1 MADWKMPVSYNY
13 NPSYHAYAY
22 GLIYPQGPEQTHPTM
37 GWAEAAY
44 GPAAGVTGS
53 FYSSQAPT
61 QSPPGS
67 PDCPTN
73 NINGHYPSSV
83 VYYADSQSHTQNRR
97 LFLSHNRVRYD
108 QQAKDHDQAGTGSDT
123 PSDSEAHT
131 PDSWSSGSSREGGVP
146 PTDLDLPHW
155 IKKERA
161 YELENG
167 SPDGSEVLSSSLLAT
182 AEEPTNL
189 NTGGGEV
196 PALSVPSPPEQ
207 LSAQPRKA
215 KARTAFSEGQMNA
228 LTDRFNVQRYLTPAE
243 MKTLAG
249 LTGLTYK
256 QVKTWFQNRRMKL
269 KRHQKDN
276 SWVSERYIT
285 AGISNASTPHSQF
298 QVDAPILNQDL
309 FTNPQ
314 FRDAVFKKSP
324 AQTQSFYPSY
334 ARPLSPSQVSN
345 RPQGNWPLPPV
356 VTHYEF
362 PNPSSYVPVSG
373 NGDSG
378 SAVDP
383 GSNPS
388 QLATVHSATQ
398 WSS

>member
-1 MADWKMPVSYNY
+1 MADWKMPVSYY

-22 GLIYPQGPEQTHPTM
+22 GLMYPQGPEQTHPTM
-37 GWAEAAY
+37 SWAEAAY
-44 GPAAGVTGS
+44 GPPAGVTGGY
-53 FYSSQAPT
+53 YSPHAPT

-67 PDCPTN
+67 PECATVN
-73 NINGHYPSSV
+73 TNGHYPGSV
-83 VYYADSQSHTQNRR
+83 VYYADSQSHMQNGR
-97 LFLSHNRVRYD
+97 LFSHNRVQYD
-108 QQAKDHDQAGTGSDT
+108 EPAKDQDQAGTGSDT

-131 PDSWSSGSSREGGVP
+131 PDSWCSASSREGGVP
-146 PTDLDLPHW
+146 PVELDLPVW
-155 IKKERA
+155 IKKEQSYDA
-161 YELENG
+161 DGG
-167 SPDGSEVLSSSLLAT
+167 SPDGNEVVSNSLSA
-182 AEEPTNL
+182 AEEPTSF
-189 NTGGGEV
+189 NTEGDRV
-196 PALSVPSPPEQ
+196 PAVSSPPEQ
-207 LSAQPRKA
+207 LPSQPRKA

-276 SWVSERYIT
+276 SWVSERYIA
-285 AGISNASTPHSQF
+285 AGISNGPTAHSQF

-324 AQTQSFYPSY
+324 SQTQSFYPNY
-334 ARPLSPSQVSN
+334 TRPLSPSQVSA
-345 RPQGNWPLPPV
+345 RSQGTWPLPPA

-362 PNPSSYVPVSG
+362 PNPNVPVRG
-373 NGDSG
+373 NNDG
-378 SAVDP
+378 SSVDT
-383 GSNPS
+383 GSNS
-388 QLATVHSATQ
+388 TQLATMHNTSQ

>member
-22 GLIYPQGPEQTHPTM
+22 GLMYPQGSEQTHPTM

-44 GPAAGVTGS
+44 GPTAGVTSG
-53 FYSSQAPT
+53 FYSSQAPS

-67 PDCPTN
+67 PECAASNT
-73 NINGHYPSSV
+73 NGHYPSSV
-83 VYYADSQSHTQNRR
+83 VYYSDSQSHTQNGR
-97 LFLSHNRVRYD
+97 LFLSHNRVHYD
-108 QQAKDHDQAGTGSDT
+108 QQAKDQDQAGTGSDT

-131 PDSWSSGSSREGGVP
+131 PDSWSSGSSREGGAP
-146 PTDLDLPHW
+146 PHDLDNPHW
-155 IKKERA
+155 VRKEGA
-161 YELENG
+161 YELEDG
-167 SPDGSEVLSSSLLAT
+167 SPVGSEVLSSSLLA
-182 AEEPTNL
+182 AEEPTGL
-189 NTGGGEV
+189 KVGGDDV
-196 PALSVPSPPEQ
+196 PVVSAPSPPEQ

-215 KARTAFSEGQMNA
+215 KPRTAFSEGQMNA

-285 AGISNASTPHSQF
+285 AGIQSASSAH
-298 QVDAPILNQDL
+298 
-309 FTNPQ
+309 
-314 FRDAVFKKSP
+314 
-324 AQTQSFYPSY
+324 
-334 ARPLSPSQVSN
+334 SQVST
-345 RPQGNWPLPPV
+345 RPQGNWPLPPA

-373 NGDSG
+373 NGG

-383 GSNPS
+383 
-388 QLATVHSATQ
+388 
-398 WSS
+398 